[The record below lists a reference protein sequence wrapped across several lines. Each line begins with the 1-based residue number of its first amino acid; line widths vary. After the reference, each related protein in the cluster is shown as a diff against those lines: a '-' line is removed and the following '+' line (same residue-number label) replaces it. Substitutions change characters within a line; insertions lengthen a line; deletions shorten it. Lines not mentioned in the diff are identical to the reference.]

1 MNAIQFRFLA
11 ALLLLLATTSA
22 HAQGG
27 CTDSPEA
34 PTDVLMLV
42 GSAGMFYGSSVL
54 MNLIRRKR
62 TP

>member
-1 MNAIQFRFLA
+1 MNAIQFRVLA
-11 ALLLLLATTSA
+11 ALMLLFATASL

-27 CTDSPEA
+27 CFHSPEA

-54 MNLIRRKR
+54 IKFVRRR
-62 TP
+62 GSR

>member
-11 ALLLLLATTSA
+11 ALLLVVATTSA

-27 CTDSPEA
+27 CFDSPEA

-54 MNLIRRKR
+54 MKVVRRKR
-62 TP
+62 SR